1 MDFNMEKELLPGLP
15 AYAGGRMA
23 GKVYDAGRG
32 LHATFNDGLP
42 YMQTE
47 PVNMS
52 RHLLEM
58 HRLALMGC
66 QITLK
71 DQNQRLEAEIVGKNR
86 AFHIEKNGN
95 DLRVTPRK
103 LRADV
108 QDDAPCLER
117 AVVDTDRAAFD
128 AYIALLEQ
136 QGFSRIWENQI
147 ENNIFRELQQGQ
159 RLIYAAFMGNSGVA
173 RFVDDTVSAPI
184 TALSGGTAT
193 GKKTELCQFGLYYD
207 RMTSG
212 VTADCGML
220 YMLRLPDN
228 SLFVVDGGEY
238 EQSTDAAAAEVMRL
252 MQAWTGT
259 QENEKI
265 RIAGWFCTH
274 AHDDHLDMFA
284 KLLRLHHDAIDLQR
298 IIFNFPAYQHYQ
310 LMPSAFVALQRM
322 TEYYPNALYLKPHAG
337 QEFTL
342 AGVKLQFLQT
352 HEDSIREKGDE
363 LIGGFNDASTV
374 LKISFDGVSFLLL
387 GDIDVDAEKILL
399 ENYSART
406 LHVTAV
412 QTAHHLINLLPR
424 AYDVIAAEE
433 ALIPANVSKA
443 DPNNP
448 KYMNLLRSV
457 PREHMHFAFDGT
469 TIWTEEAGRLVCR
482 ETLPV
487 VGGRFDGSLL

>member
-1 MDFNMEKELLPGLP
+1 MNFNMEKELLPGLP

-95 DLRVTPRK
+95 DLQVTPRK
-103 LRADV
+103 LRAYV

-252 MQAWTGT
+252 MRAWTGT

-322 TEYYPNALYLKPHAG
+322 TEYYPNALYLKPHA
-337 QEFTL
+337 
-342 AGVKLQFLQT
+342 
-352 HEDSIREKGDE
+352 
-363 LIGGFNDASTV
+363 
-374 LKISFDGVSFLLL
+374 
-387 GDIDVDAEKILL
+387 
-399 ENYSART
+399 
-406 LHVTAV
+406 
-412 QTAHHLINLLPR
+412 
-424 AYDVIAAEE
+424 
-433 ALIPANVSKA
+433 
-443 DPNNP
+443 
-448 KYMNLLRSV
+448 
-457 PREHMHFAFDGT
+457 
-469 TIWTEEAGRLVCR
+469 
-482 ETLPV
+482 
-487 VGGRFDGSLL
+487 